1 MGSANVVS
9 LLSVLYFILMFLIP
23 VIGNIYVF
31 YSPQLKH
38 GYSTGNHSDIDN
50 QDNWFENSKM
60 WLLLLNV
67 NQNISLIIRALANLL
82 TLIAIPYVRRKYGS
96 QFSLL
101 HLNSMVLILH
111 LSLADLMWSL
121 LGVPNILLV
130 FLRQKGLISGRF
142 SYNVGLFK
150 LYGGYLSYNTVAM
163 ISCCVARHNICTTC
177 SGVSLAH
184 DDHDQM
190 FGGRRVYLVCAY
202 IWLVTF
208 LTILPDIIGAPGNHN
223 YIVASSDEMRDFTCS
238 KDGCFKLFP
247 VYGSEIASYMAMV
260 RSVSR
265 TIASLIFV
273 YLLCVLP
280 TLSYNLGQWPPRSKI
295 SFYILFNPLSGTI
308 GFMGPIF
315 SSIF

>member
-67 NQNISLIIRALANLL
+67 NQNISLIIGALANLL

-150 LYGGYLSYNTVAM
+150 LYGAYLSYNTVAM

-223 YIVASSDEMRDFTCS
+223 HIVARSDEMRDFTCS

-247 VYGSEIASYMAMV
+247 VIN
-260 RSVSR
+260 
-265 TIASLIFV
+265 LINN
-273 YLLCVLP
+273 VLFMF
-280 TLSYNLGQWPPRSKI
+280 L
-295 SFYILFNPLSGTI
+295 FYIIIISYLYKRKREVNSGNH
-308 GFMGPIF
+308 FCK
-315 SSIF
+315 SL